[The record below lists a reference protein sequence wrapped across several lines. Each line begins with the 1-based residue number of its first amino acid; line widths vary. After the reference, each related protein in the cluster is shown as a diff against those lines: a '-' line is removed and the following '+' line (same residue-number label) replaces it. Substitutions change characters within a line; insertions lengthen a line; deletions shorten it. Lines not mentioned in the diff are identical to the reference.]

1 MCLQQEVVQEAQAP
15 EGAPCEAQSQHHHL
29 QEAHAPESAPC
40 EDGAESQHHFQGLKF
55 SDFATSKLQHYQKK
69 RRQPLACQVEAIRQT
84 LWSALGQLRLL
95 RPSGH
100 AKARFAFRRIPDHT
114 EVFVDR
120 CQSKRRSRP
129 TEQGESVNT
138 LLEPSIAEPESDEY
152 VFVGSEMPDC
162 QTRPDCQV
170 RMKYLQKLSKERVW
184 LQKAQR
190 PASHQTIIIFDW
202 DDTLFPTTEFFDVWG
217 LPSRSKESMPPVS
230 EETELGVQKWREA
243 LSDYLHRACSL
254 SNCVAIVTSSRRPW
268 VETCI
273 ERFVPSL
280 RDLFMGESGKRPL
293 VVYANEV
300 LQRTRRLE
308 SQSMDLRPVRHREMD
323 LSLTLEE
330 YEEELTAAKYAAI
343 KLIVKEFYSQYPQ
356 QSWKNVISLGDM
368 SYEHDATQEVVFRHG
383 TDNCRTKT
391 IIVPTGPS
399 LSEITLRL
407 RFSYLMLPQ
416 YVHFDGDIDLN
427 LQKAK
432 DPLDAIATALNMKE
446 LANLSISRH
455 AWGRTK
461 APEDEDSSTALEEL
475 AETLESLLVARRA
488 REAGIRWPHL

>member
-1 MCLQQEVVQEAQAP
+1 MTELTEDELDPHSPGTPGGAFWACDICHLLNSRRRVNCHNCHSDRPSWVDSLRSQIPPSCVSSPSSSRASVVEWFSSQQHAQ
-15 EGAPCEAQSQHHHL
+15 L
-29 QEAHAPESAPC
+29 
-40 EDGAESQHHFQGLKF
+40 
-55 SDFATSKLQHYQKK
+55 
-69 RRQPLACQVEAIRQT
+69 
-84 LWSALGQLRLL
+84 
-95 RPSGH
+95 SGH
-100 AKARFAFRRIPDHT
+100 ASPSSADSSGLQKRAARRERKSSPERFA
-114 EVFVDR
+114 
-120 CQSKRRSRP
+120 
-129 TEQGESVNT
+129 
-138 LLEPSIAEPESDEY
+138 EPS
-152 VFVGSEMPDC
+152 
-162 QTRPDCQV
+162 
-170 RMKYLQKLSKERVW
+170 
-184 LQKAQR
+184 
-190 PASHQTIIIFDW
+190 QTIIIFDW

-461 APEDEDSSTALEEL
+461 APEDGDSSTALEEL